1 MVVIQ
6 WIINNILTQAA
17 ILISLIAM
25 LGLILQ
31 GKKIGAVIS
40 GTLKT
45 LLGFEVL
52 SAGSTIIQQSLAY
65 FAVIFQHGFHT
76 KGIVP
81 SIEAINGQAMNKLGL
96 GNSIAL
102 TLLGIFIVNII
113 IARFTKWKYVFL
125 TGQAL
130 LWMATMTVIG
140 GHFAGLKGFPLIL
153 MGSIIGGIFAIAMPA
168 LAQPIVRKITG
179 SNAIALGHFCTIGYL
194 VEAGVAWLVRDRKVD
209 QHVTNI
215 KERKDSWEHV
225 KLPKSMS
232 FLQDNSLSIMVVMVP
247 LYIITAAFAGPY
259 WSIKA
264 AGGAA
269 GGVNYIIYA
278 FLQAI
283 QFTVGVYVMLSGVR
297 LMLGE
302 IVPAFRGIAMKVV
315 PNSVPALDCPVLFP
329 YSPNAVIIGFITTTI
344 GTVIGMFLSPLVGLA
359 VILPGMTT
367 NFFAGG
373 TAGIFGNAVGGKR
386 GAIIGGIA
394 HGLFITLLP
403 ALLVGALSSVG
414 FVNATA
420 TDVDTITAALLYLW
434 VIAPAFHAFG

>member
-153 MGSIIGGIFAIAMPA
+153 MVVF
-168 LAQPIVRKITG
+168 
-179 SNAIALGHFCTIGYL
+179 
-194 VEAGVAWLVRDRKVD
+194 
-209 QHVTNI
+209 
-215 KERKDSWEHV
+215 
-225 KLPKSMS
+225 LP
-232 FLQDNSLSIMVVMVP
+232 LQC
-247 LYIITAAFAGPY
+247 
-259 WSIKA
+259 
-264 AGGAA
+264 
-269 GGVNYIIYA
+269 
-278 FLQAI
+278 
-283 QFTVGVYVMLSGVR
+283 R
-297 LMLGE
+297 
-302 IVPAFRGIAMKVV
+302 
-315 PNSVPALDCPVLFP
+315 
-329 YSPNAVIIGFITTTI
+329 
-344 GTVIGMFLSPLVGLA
+344 
-359 VILPGMTT
+359 
-367 NFFAGG
+367 
-373 TAGIFGNAVGGKR
+373 
-386 GAIIGGIA
+386 
-394 HGLFITLLP
+394 H
-403 ALLVGALSSVG
+403 
-414 FVNATA
+414 
-420 TDVDTITAALLYLW
+420 
-434 VIAPAFHAFG
+434 

>member
-1 MVVIQ
+1 MGVIQ
-6 WIINNILTQAA
+6 WIINNVLTQAA
-17 ILISLIAM
+17 ILISLIAC

-31 GKKIGAVIS
+31 HKKVGEVVS

-76 KGIVP
+76 QGIVP

-96 GNSIAL
+96 GNDIAL
-102 TLLGIFIVNII
+102 TLLGIFIVNIL

-140 GHFAGLKGFPLIL
+140 GYFAGLRGVPLIL
-153 MGSIIGGIFAIAMPA
+153 LGSVIGGIFAVAMPA

-179 SNAIALGHFCTIGYL
+179 NNSIALGHFCTIGYL

-209 QHVTNI
+209 QNVT
-215 KERKDSWEHV
+215 KMSERKDSWEHV
-225 KLPKSMS
+225 KFPKSLS

-247 LYIITAAFAGPY
+247 LYIITAALAGPY
-259 WSIKA
+259 WCAKA
-264 AGGAA
+264 AAGAS
-269 GGVNYIIYA
+269 GSINYIIYA

-283 QFTVGVYVMLSGVR
+283 EFTVGVYVMLSGVR

-315 PNSVPALDCPVLFP
+315 PNSIPALDCPVLFP
-329 YSPNAVIIGFITTTI
+329 YGANSVIIGFITTTI
-344 GTVIGMFLSPLVGLA
+344 GTLIGMFLTPVLGLA
-359 VILPGMTT
+359 VILPGMTS

-373 TAGIFGNAVGGKR
+373 TAGLFGNAVGGKR
-386 GAIIGGIA
+386 GAVVGGIV

-403 ALLVGALSSVG
+403 ALLVVALSSVG

-420 TDVDTITAALLYLW
+420 TDVDTITAALIYIW
-434 VIAPAFHAFG
+434 IIAPAFKAMG